1 VGKGV
6 TAMSQVLSGRR
17 RIDVVPH
24 FMRLH
29 EWIALEEGYYA
40 AEGLEADLRPDVM
53 HRVSS
58 HARSDYFKRPQDAP
72 FFEAQPVANSACE
85 WGSVCN
91 AGAGM
96 GKFVPDLYGVAR
108 FVIFARAESG
118 LRRLSD
124 LRDVPVGVGL
134 MAGSHFTTLR
144 TLEGVL
150 SKAHIRL
157 ENVGGP
163 GRRLLALRDG
173 EVAAA
178 TLLDP
183 EIPIAAAEGFVPLAA
198 GEFRTLFWVSP
209 DIPADVLGAYFNA
222 LRRAD
227 GALRASPERYL
238 HLWARNVPPALAG
251 PHNYARFGTG
261 ELLVFEPYPRDLYD
275 ETVAFARRWG
285 LAGNMREDAFDA
297 LAATAGVRS
306 AP

>member
-1 VGKGV
+1 MAE
-6 TAMSQVLSGRR
+6 TTGRPV
-17 RIDVVPH
+17 RIVPH

-29 EWIALEEGYYA
+29 EWIALEEGHFA
-40 AEGLEADLRPDVM
+40 AEGLAPELRPDVM

-58 HARSDYFKRPQDAP
+58 HSRSEYFRRPQDAP
-72 FFEAQPVANSACE
+72 FFEAAPVANSACE

-96 GKFVPDLYGVAR
+96 GRFVPDLYGVAR
-108 FVIFARAESG
+108 FTIFARPDSR

-124 LRDVPVGVGL
+124 LRGVPVGVGL

-144 TLEGVL
+144 TLEAVL
-150 SKAHIRL
+150 PKEQIRI

-163 GRRLLALRDG
+163 GRRLLALRAGD
-173 EVAAA
+173 VTAA

-183 EIPIAAAEGFVPLAA
+183 EIPLAEAEGFARLAS

-209 DIPADVLGAYFNA
+209 EIPAGVLTAYFK
-222 LRRAD
+222 
-227 GALRASPERYL
+227 ALRAADRALRTSPERYL
-238 HLWARNVPPALAG
+238 PLWAHNVPPALAG
-251 PHNYARFGTG
+251 AHDYSRFGLG
-261 ELLVFEPYPRDLYD
+261 ELLVFEPYPREIYA

-297 LAATAGVRS
+297 LAATTG
-306 AP
+306 

>member
-1 VGKGV
+1 MAEQN
-6 TAMSQVLSGRR
+6 TAR
-17 RIDVVPH
+17 RIGVVPH

-29 EWIALEEGYYA
+29 EWIALEEGYFA
-40 AEGLEADLRPDVM
+40 AEGLEPDLRPDVM

-58 HARSDYFKRPQDAP
+58 HARSDYFRRPQDRP
-72 FFEAQPVANSACE
+72 FFEAAPVANSACE

-108 FVIFARAESG
+108 FTIFARRGAG
-118 LRRLSD
+118 LRRLAD
-124 LRDVPVGVGL
+124 LRGVPVGVGL

-150 SKAHIRL
+150 PREHIRI

-163 GRRLLALRDG
+163 GRRLLALREG

-183 EIPIAAAEGFVPLAA
+183 EIPLAAADGCVALAS

-209 DIPADVLGAYFNA
+209 EIPSGVLGAYFAA

-227 GALRASPERYL
+227 RALRESPARYMP
-238 HLWARNVPPALAG
+238 LWARNVPPALAG
-251 PHNYARFGTG
+251 DHDYTRFGMG
-261 ELLVFEPYPRDLYD
+261 ELLVFEPYPREIYD
-275 ETVAFARRWG
+275 QTIAFARRWG
-285 LAGNMREDAFDA
+285 LAGNMREDAFEA
-297 LAATAGVRS
+297 LAFASR
-306 AP
+306 

>member
-1 VGKGV
+1 MGESSK
-6 TAMSQVLSGRR
+6 ARR
-17 RIDVVPH
+17 VRVVPH

-29 EWIALEEGYYA
+29 EWIALDEGYFA
-40 AEGLEADLRPDVM
+40 GEGLTPDLRPDVM

-58 HARSDYFKRPQDAP
+58 HARSEYFQRPQDMP
-72 FFEAQPVANSACE
+72 FFEAAPVANSACE

-96 GKFVPDLYGVAR
+96 GRFVPDLYGVAR
-108 FVIFARAESG
+108 FTIFARPDTG
-118 LRRLSD
+118 LRRLTD
-124 LRDVPVGVGL
+124 LRDVAVGVGL

-150 SKAHIRL
+150 PREHIRI

-163 GRRLLALRDG
+163 GRRFLALREG
-173 EVAAA
+173 EVPAA

-183 EIPIAAAEGFVPLAA
+183 EIPLAAAEGYIALAS

-209 DIPADVLGAYFNA
+209 EIPRDVLAAYFAA

-227 GALRASPERYL
+227 RALRDSPDRYMP
-238 HLWARNVPPALAG
+238 LWARNVPPALAG
-251 PHNYARFGTG
+251 DHDYARFGMG
-261 ELLVFEPYPRDLYD
+261 ELLVFEPYPREIYD
-275 ETVAFARRWG
+275 QTVAFARRWG

-297 LAATAGVRS
+297 LAVQN
-306 AP
+306 P